1 MDSSNDHD
9 TPKVALRCGCFGGS
23 GKSHA
28 RPFYGD
34 LLSLTRSFVNHWR
47 LASSFL
53 IFLVFPLQI
62 QFGCAP
68 SGPSPTPTSSTQLFE
83 PGEEALG
90 SETGATKTTP
100 AQARPAPKEW
110 SIALVTI
117 TGSDHQAIAR
127 SSRGNIV
134 ERFPEIDDVWIGRLK
149 SGSAVY
155 YGRFESPSDA
165 DFKSSMELIRSLT
178 LGEGIPAFPRAL
190 PARPTVETTADLH
203 PHDLRT
209 LREQMGTRHPI
220 YSLQIAQWGTFG
232 DTSMDYGQ
240 ARESAERFT
249 QALRRQ
255 GFDAWFSHNSGM
267 KLSSVNVGV
276 FGADA
281 YDPRSTLFA
290 PEVELMMGRFPD
302 LMVNGE
308 PLLDPRTGKNQKT
321 FLVEIPR

>member
-1 MDSSNDHD
+1 MN
-9 TPKVALRCGCFGGS
+9 TPNRQHTPIRTLRCPCVGGS

-28 RPFYGD
+28 WPFYGV
-34 LLSLTRSFVNHWR
+34 LLSLFTSFEAHSRPV
-47 LASSFL
+47 SCFL
-53 IFLVFPLQI
+53 IFLIFPLQM
-62 QFGCAP
+62 QVGCAP
-68 SGPSPTPTSSTQLFE
+68 TGPSPTPSSTTNLFE
-83 PGEEALG
+83 PGDEAFG
-90 SETGATKTTP
+90 SNDSDADLAP
-100 AQARPAPKEW
+100 VQARPAPKEW

-127 SSRGNIV
+127 TSRQNII
-134 ERFPEIDDVWIGRLK
+134 ERFPEMKDVFVERLK
-149 SGSAVY
+149 SGSAVF

-165 DFKSSMELIRSLT
+165 AFRESMDRVRALT
-178 LGEGIPAFPRAL
+178 LNDGIPAFPRML
-190 PARPTVETTADLH
+190 PARPTVETPEDLH

-209 LREQMGTRHPI
+209 LREQMGTRHPV

-232 DTSMDYGQ
+232 DASLAYGP
-240 ARESAERFT
+240 ARTSAERYVRS
-249 QALRRQ
+249 LRSQ

-308 PLLDPRTGKNQKT
+308 PLLDPRTGRNQKP
-321 FLVEIPR
+321 FLVEVPR